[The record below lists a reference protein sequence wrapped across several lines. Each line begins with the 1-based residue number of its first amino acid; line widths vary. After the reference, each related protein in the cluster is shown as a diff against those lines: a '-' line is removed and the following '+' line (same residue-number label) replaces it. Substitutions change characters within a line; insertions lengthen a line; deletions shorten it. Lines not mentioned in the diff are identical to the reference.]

1 MRNVTPALFSL
12 ILTLSCAASS
22 SADDRFLCQ
31 PIDPERL
38 EQLTRNAAGKP
49 AALLDAGEPRTVR
62 MIYFVSDPQRF
73 RQEVV
78 DKMKTTIREVQRI
91 YGDQIRAH
99 GFRERTFRYE
109 TDAQG
114 EPMVHVV
121 NGTGGN
127 SDYVSALARI
137 ESVYGYDLS
146 SNIYFIVLGN
156 EEDLQ
161 SRNVLGLGFQTSR
174 NGGWAMLRQYIDPNW
189 VTRAA
194 HELGH
199 AFGLWHNFNDGAYIM
214 SYGPGQGRLS
224 ELSAG
229 HLAVHPHFNPESPTW
244 TEIAVELPTCRVRSS
259 RSYPAG
265 ATSVP
270 IQLELSDP
278 DGLQQVS
285 LFTTTPETHFS
296 AGFPELK
303 TGRLLGDATNATVDF
318 EYDGIIPSDPGAA
331 DLSSLLTHKMTIELV
346 DVRGNIRRIGL
357 TLLHDST
364 HRIII
369 PLDREKGFGGEGAK
383 GVAFSPDG
391 RILAAGTENLTVELW
406 NAETGAH
413 IASLEGYDPNRG
425 RVHHVYSLAFSP
437 DGETLATGT
446 WHGSIKLWDV
456 PTKTETTTFTLSA
469 HRARIMSLAFSP
481 DGGILAAG
489 VGDDWTGPNIIR
501 LWDMETRTQLP
512 PLADHTGG
520 VQSVAFSPD
529 GKILASGAFD
539 NTIRLWDVATGTQI
553 ASFPYENSVTKVS
566 FSPDGKTLVSSA
578 FNNKVAFWDVE
589 KKAFR
594 AQFRAGGINLLR
606 YVSFTPDGESIVTAT
621 QGGDIELRDA
631 STYARIAKFQGH
643 SGDQLNNSSAAFSPD
658 GTTLATSL
666 GSGYERLGD
675 YTIVLWNMSPYVTPV
690 VHVADFN
697 LQAAVREALGKS
709 GYAPLTREEMGRL
722 SSLDVRNRGIRSL
735 TGLEWATQ
743 LTYLNL
749 EGNPLNSSAANVQIP
764 QLEAGGVEVLFSRTL
779 QGLAKISGDGQE
791 APTGTRVEDPFVVE
805 VRDQNGAGL
814 SGVAVEFAVT
824 EGDGTVSSATAT
836 TDTRGRATT
845 TLTLGDEGGTVSVE
859 VTVEGLEPV
868 TFTVVGLLVPVPR
881 TLTKLSGDEQQ
892 GSVWTSLSEPLV
904 IQVLDQKGNVLAGV
918 QVTFAIIGGD
928 GNLSRVTVT
937 TDAQGRAA
945 SILTPQVGG
954 TIRVEVTVE
963 GLEPV
968 MFTAVG
974 LLSPQGLTKL
984 SGDEQRGPVGSAL
997 AEPLVVEVLDEDGN
1011 GLEGAEVTFTVT
1023 AGDGNLSV
1031 ETTTTDARGRAAAT
1045 LTPEGVGG
1053 TLRVEVTVEGLEPVM
1068 FTAVGLLAPQRLTK
1082 LSGDEQRGPV
1092 WTALSEPLIVQLLDQ
1107 NGNGL
1112 EGVRVTFAVTA
1123 GDGLLSVQLA
1133 LTDSLGQAASLLTP
1147 AEAWGTIRVEVTVE
1161 GLEPVVFTAVG
1172 QASPDFNTD
1181 GQVDF
1186 DDFFLFTGYFGS
1198 GDPRFDLDGDG
1209 QVGFSDFF
1217 LLAESFGQ
1225 PARAKLMALASE
1237 RIGLPQGPELQ
1248 QNVPNPFNSGT
1259 VISWFQLQPGPA
1271 RLEVFSLTGQRVA
1284 VLHEGAAKTGFHR
1297 LHWDARSHQGR
1308 PLATGVYVYRLVT
1321 GDRVQTRKLT
1331 LLR

>member
-1 MRNVTPALFSL
+1 MKKTIHALSLL
-12 ILTLSCAASS
+12 ILLSSGSRAAPPSP
-22 SADDRFLCQ
+22 DGTHFCV
-31 PIDPERL
+31 PVDPERL
-38 EQLTRNAAGKP
+38 ERQLQQAAAKP
-49 AALLDAGEPRTVR
+49 ALLDAGEPRTVR
-62 MIYFVSDPQRF
+62 MIYFVSDPEAF
-73 RQEVV
+73 RQDVV
-78 DKMKTTIREVQRI
+78 DQMKTTIREVQRI
-91 YGDQIRAH
+91 YADQIRTH
-99 GFRERTFRYE
+99 GFGDRTFRYE

-114 EPMVHVV
+114 EPVVHVV

-127 SDYVSALARI
+127 YDYVGALNRI

-156 EEDLQ
+156 EEDIQ
-161 SRNVLGLGFQTSR
+161 SRNVIGLGLQMSR
-174 NGGWAMLRQYIDPNW
+174 NGGWAMLRQYIDPDW

-229 HLAVHPHFNPESPTW
+229 HLAVHPHFNPESSTR
-244 TEIAVELPTCRVRSS
+244 TEIAVELPTCRVLSP
-259 RSYPAG
+259 RSYQTD

-346 DVRGNIRRIGL
+346 DVRGNIRRMGL

-364 HRIII
+364 HKLVI
-369 PLDREKGFGGEGAK
+369 PLDRQKGVRGEGAN

-391 RILAAGTENLTVELW
+391 KTLAAGTENLTVELW
-406 NAETGAH
+406 NAETGEH
-413 IASLEGYDPNRG
+413 IATLEGYDPNRG
-425 RVHHVYSLAFSP
+425 RVQQVFSLAFSP

-456 PTKTETTTFTLSA
+456 PTKTEITTFRLTA
-469 HRARIMSLAFSP
+469 YRARIMSLAFSP
-481 DGGILAAG
+481 DGGILASG
-489 VGDDWTGPNIIR
+489 ITDDWTGPNIIR
-501 LWDMETRTQLP
+501 LWDMERRTQLP
-512 PLADHTGG
+512 PLSGHTGG

-529 GKILASGAFD
+529 GKTLASGAFD
-539 NTIRLWDVATGTQI
+539 NTIRLWDVATKTET
-553 ASFPYENSVTKVS
+553 ANFPYENSVTSVA
-566 FSPDGKTLVSSA
+566 FSPDGKTLVTSA

-589 KKAFR
+589 KRAFKDQFQMR
-594 AQFRAGGINLLR
+594 ALNLLR
-606 YVSFTPDGESIVTAT
+606 HVSFTLDGGKIVTAV
-621 QGGDIELRDA
+621 QDGDISIWEVDPGARD
-631 STYARIAKFQGH
+631 YRRLARFQGN
-643 SGDQLNNSSAAFSPD
+643 SGDRLLGACAAFSPD
-658 GTTLATSL
+658 GTTFATSL
-666 GSGYERLGD
+666 GGGYERLGD
-675 YTIVLWNMSPYVTPV
+675 YTIVLWNLDPYVTPV
-690 VHVADFN
+690 VHIADFN

-709 GYAPLTREEMGRL
+709 GYGPLTREDMDRL
-722 SSLDVRNRGIRSL
+722 SSLDVRSRGIRSL

-743 LTYLNL
+743 LTRLNL

-764 QLEAGGVEVLFSRTL
+764 QLEAGGVEVVFSRAL

-791 APTGTRVEDPFVVE
+791 APTGTRVEDPLVVE

-859 VTVEGLEPV
+859 ATVEGLEPV

-881 TLTKLSGDEQQ
+881 TLTKLSGDGQQ

-904 IQVLDQKGNVLAGV
+904 VQVQDQNGNVLAGV

-997 AEPLVVEVLDEDGN
+997 AEPLVVEVLDEEGN
-1011 GLEGAEVTFTVT
+1011 GLEGAEVTFAVT
-1023 AGDGNLSV
+1023 AGDGTLSV
-1031 ETTTTDARGRAAAT
+1031 ETTTTDAGGRASAT
-1045 LTPEGVGG
+1045 LTLEGVGG
-1053 TLRVEVTVEGLEPVM
+1053 TVRVEVTVEGLEPVM
-1068 FTAVGLLAPQRLTK
+1068 FTAVGLLAPRTLTK
-1082 LSGDEQRGPV
+1082 LSGDEQQGPV
-1092 WTALSEPLIVQLLDQ
+1092 WTALSEPLIVQVLDQ

-1133 LTDSLGQAASLLTP
+1133 LTDAQGRAASLLTP
-1147 AEAWGTIRVEVTVE
+1147 AEVWGTIRVEVTVE

-1172 QASPDFNTD
+1172 EASPDFNAD
-1181 GQVDF
+1181 GQIDLN
-1186 DDFFLFTGYFGS
+1186 DFFRFADYFGS
-1198 GDPRFDLDGDG
+1198 SEPYFDLDGDG
-1209 QVGFSDFF
+1209 LVGFGDFF
-1217 LLAESFGQ
+1217 LLADHFGEE
-1225 PARAKLMALASE
+1225 ARGKLLALAHE
-1237 RIGLPQGPELQ
+1237 MIGLPDGPQLQ
-1248 QNVPNPFNSGT
+1248 QNAPTPST
-1259 VISWFQLQPGPA
+1259 A
-1271 RLEVFSLTGQRVA
+1271 RR
-1284 VLHEGAAKTGFHR
+1284 
-1297 LHWDARSHQGR
+1297 
-1308 PLATGVYVYRLVT
+1308 
-1321 GDRVQTRKLT
+1321 
-1331 LLR
+1331 